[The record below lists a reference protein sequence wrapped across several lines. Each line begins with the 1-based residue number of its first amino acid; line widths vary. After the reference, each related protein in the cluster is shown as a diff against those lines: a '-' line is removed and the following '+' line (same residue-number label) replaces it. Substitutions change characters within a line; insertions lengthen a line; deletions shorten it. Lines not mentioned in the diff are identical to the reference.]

1 MGGAWAQTTKR
12 PASGDGTVNKP
23 FLISTAA
30 ELAWFRDHVN
40 ENYDNVK
47 SSAKLT
53 ADIDLSDF
61 CHAADD
67 SKIEKSWVPIGNSNN
82 KYQGT
87 FDGNNK
93 TITNLYI
100 NASQLNVGLFGCT
113 YEGTIKNLTFEY
125 ANVTNT
131 NNYVGVLVGKAFW
144 GSTLQ
149 NIKISNT
156 CQIKGGNYTGGI
168 AGYLDGNAYN
178 CVNCATVQGIKYI
191 GGLCGFYSISRTGNS
206 MTACANYG
214 NVTASSLGVGGLVGY
229 FDSGTIQ
236 DCANYGGVKG
246 TNYIAGMAGS
256 VNNGKI
262 QNVFSYGNISVTNKT
277 QRVGMVFGNS
287 YLGATEGMVAYY
299 SGAKLT
305 VNGQEQTVKA
315 FGNGTPSEDNATG
328 FTKDQLKSGVVAYQL
343 QQNASSK
350 AKWGQNLAN
359 DDDIYPVIGSEHQ
372 VYADNTTL
380 NCKTN
385 EVVRGSFTNNSTSS
399 AIRYQHGTTI
409 HHAATDAT
417 CTEAATKEY
426 WQCQDCQRTYSDSQ
440 LTKELTDVTDAEHPA
455 LGHDNNE
462 DGYCKRCQHYVAVKP
477 SEQNGVYL
485 IAKPYH
491 LAWFRDYVNGT
502 IVDEGEAAGTTH
514 PSASAMLTADIDLK
528 NYCHAAEDGKEL
540 LSWIPIG
547 YVNNSWKGNMDGQGH
562 TISHLYIKT
571 AQSFVGLFGYTYGAT
586 IQDLIFDYAKVE
598 NVSTTNANASYTGI
612 LAGYAYGDSPSHIK
626 GIKTTNNCTVIGQEI
641 TGGIVGLAKINLEN
655 CENHSSVKGTKSV
668 GGIAG
673 NSTERNIR
681 RSTNYGTVENNNTYI
696 GGIIGYAY
704 GTSIEDCANY
714 GKISST
720 GWYTGGIAGQT
731 VANSSI
737 QNVFSYGDVTNTNG
751 SSGII
756 IGYVGGT
763 LTAKGIV
770 AYNKEAL
777 LNNSSENIKIV
788 GAGSLTLEDG
798 KVEAN
803 VVKAFTKQQIKSG
816 EVALALN
823 DNKTSGDLA
832 WYQKLGENG
841 DAYPVL
847 KSTGDNTVY
856 HGKECDKI
864 TDVYTNDNSIFGE
877 DGAVPHVFEMAG
889 HPDAN
894 GLYGDVCINCNANNE
909 NIKYIQHFC
918 GILGNN
924 LKLINADG
932 KYTAEAV
939 TLTDGEAYNSPV
951 DIEVA
956 DFKYIRTFD
965 AYKWQSLYVP
975 FRMSLEQLTSNGL
988 NVATP
993 VDIEVVDETITRL
1006 NVQKLKSGFSKA
1018 NYPSLIMCESD
1029 GEKTIELADV
1039 TLSAA
1044 KEGAIDCMSMT
1055 RKYVFN
1061 GVYQANKNLASNSED
1076 AINYII
1082 KDGGLV
1088 LRTDDDVPAPQSW
1101 YMNVTIRENPFGG
1114 ADEPLSS
1121 DAKTMPI
1128 YVIGEGYA
1136 TGIEN
1141 VNTAEEHIL
1150 HGIYD
1155 LQGRKLSQEPESGI
1169 YIKDG
1174 KKYVK

>member
-1 MGGAWAQTTKR
+1 M
-12 PASGDGTVNKP
+12 
-23 FLISTAA
+23 
-30 ELAWFRDHVN
+30 
-40 ENYDNVK
+40 
-47 SSAKLT
+47 
-53 ADIDLSDF
+53 
-61 CHAADD
+61 
-67 SKIEKSWVPIGNSNN
+67 
-82 KYQGT
+82 
-87 FDGNNK
+87 
-93 TITNLYI
+93 
-100 NASQLNVGLFGCT
+100 
-113 YEGTIKNLTFEY
+113 
-125 ANVTNT
+125 
-131 NNYVGVLVGKAFW
+131 
-144 GSTLQ
+144 
-149 NIKISNT
+149 
-156 CQIKGGNYTGGI
+156 
-168 AGYLDGNAYN
+168 
-178 CVNCATVQGIKYI
+178 
-191 GGLCGFYSISRTGNS
+191 
-206 MTACANYG
+206 
-214 NVTASSLGVGGLVGY
+214 
-229 FDSGTIQ
+229 
-236 DCANYGGVKG
+236 
-246 TNYIAGMAGS
+246 
-256 VNNGKI
+256 
-262 QNVFSYGNISVTNKT
+262 
-277 QRVGMVFGNS
+277 
-287 YLGATEGMVAYY
+287 
-299 SGAKLT
+299 
-305 VNGQEQTVKA
+305 
-315 FGNGTPSEDNATG
+315 
-328 FTKDQLKSGVVAYQL
+328 
-343 QQNASSK
+343 
-350 AKWGQNLAN
+350 
-359 DDDIYPVIGSEHQ
+359 
-372 VYADNTTL
+372 
-380 NCKTN
+380 
-385 EVVRGSFTNNSTSS
+385 
-399 AIRYQHGTTI
+399 
-409 HHAATDAT
+409 
-417 CTEAATKEY
+417 
-426 WQCQDCQRTYSDSQ
+426 
-440 LTKELTDVTDAEHPA
+440 
-455 LGHDNNE
+455 
-462 DGYCKRCQHYVAVKP
+462 
-477 SEQNGVYL
+477 
-485 IAKPYH
+485 
-491 LAWFRDYVNGT
+491 
-502 IVDEGEAAGTTH
+502 
-514 PSASAMLTADIDLK
+514 
-528 NYCHAAEDGKEL
+528 
-540 LSWIPIG
+540 
-547 YVNNSWKGNMDGQGH
+547 
-562 TISHLYIKT
+562 
-571 AQSFVGLFGYTYGAT
+571 
-586 IQDLIFDYAKVE
+586 
-598 NVSTTNANASYTGI
+598 
-612 LAGYAYGDSPSHIK
+612 
-626 GIKTTNNCTVIGQEI
+626 
-641 TGGIVGLAKINLEN
+641 
-655 CENHSSVKGTKSV
+655 
-668 GGIAG
+668 
-673 NSTERNIR
+673 
-681 RSTNYGTVENNNTYI
+681 
-696 GGIIGYAY
+696 
-704 GTSIEDCANY
+704 
-714 GKISST
+714 
-720 GWYTGGIAGQT
+720 
-731 VANSSI
+731 
-737 QNVFSYGDVTNTNG
+737 FSYGDVTNTNG

-788 GAGSLTLEDG
+788 GTGSLTFEDG
-798 KVEAN
+798 KEEAN

-924 LKLINADG
+924 LKLIYADG

-1006 NVQKLKSGFSKA
+1006 NVQKLKSGSSKA

-1039 TLSAA
+1039 TLSAS
-1044 KEGAIDCMSMT
+1044 KEKFIDCMSMT

-1128 YVIGEGYA
+1128 YVMGEGYA

>member
-1 MGGAWAQTTKR
+1 M
-12 PASGDGTVNKP
+12 
-23 FLISTAA
+23 
-30 ELAWFRDHVN
+30 
-40 ENYDNVK
+40 
-47 SSAKLT
+47 
-53 ADIDLSDF
+53 
-61 CHAADD
+61 
-67 SKIEKSWVPIGNSNN
+67 
-82 KYQGT
+82 
-87 FDGNNK
+87 
-93 TITNLYI
+93 
-100 NASQLNVGLFGCT
+100 
-113 YEGTIKNLTFEY
+113 
-125 ANVTNT
+125 TNT

-440 LTKELTDVTDAEHPA
+440 LTEELTDVTIAEKPA
-455 LGHDNNE
+455 LGHKNDE
-462 DGYCKRCQHYVAVKP
+462 DGYCNQCQHYVAVKP
-477 SEQNGVYL
+477 SQESGVYL
-485 IAKPYH
+485 ISKPCH

-502 IVDEGEAAGTTH
+502 IVDDGEAAGTTH
-514 PSASAMLTADIDLK
+514 PSASAKLTADIDLK

-540 LSWIPIG
+540 LSWLPIG
-547 YVNNSWKGNMDGQGH
+547 NDNNRWKGNMDGQGH
-562 TISHLYIKT
+562 TISNLYIKT
-571 AQSFVGLFGYTYGAT
+571 AQNHVGLFGYTDGAT
-586 IQDLIFDYAKVE
+586 IQDLIFDNAKVE
-598 NVSTTNANASYTGI
+598 NVSTTGTKTMYTGI
-612 LAGYAYGDSPSHIK
+612 LAGYAYASTNSPAHIK
-626 GIKTTNNCTVIGQEI
+626 GIKTTNNCTVIGQED
-641 TGGIVGLAKINLEN
+641 TGGIVGCAKINLEN
-655 CENHSSVKGTKSV
+655 CENRSSVKGTRLV

-673 NSTERNIR
+673 SCTERNIKR
-681 RSTNYGTVENNNTYI
+681 CTNYGTVENDGSYI

-714 GKISST
+714 GKITST
-720 GWYTGGIAGQT
+720 GWHAGGIAGKT
-731 VANSSI
+731 LENSSI

-788 GAGSLTLEDG
+788 GTGSLTFEDG
-798 KVEAN
+798 KEEAN

-924 LKLINADG
+924 LKLIYADG

-1006 NVQKLKSGFSKA
+1006 NVQKLKSGSSKA

-1039 TLSAA
+1039 TLSAS
-1044 KEGAIDCMSMT
+1044 KEKFIDCMSMT

-1128 YVIGEGYA
+1128 YVMGEGYA